1 MSETMTPKEL
11 MELADSLESGPSNS
25 YDTNNAIAA
34 LRSYAELVAAL
45 EWLDAQP
52 HTGIE
57 YSGHESQ
64 CTPEAA
70 VWLAKKLGWPG
81 LEEL

>member
-11 MELADSLESGPSNS
+11 MELAAEMDHDLIGHHHV
-25 YDTNNAIAA
+25 AAA

-45 EWLDAQP
+45 EWLVNVTGDLNAQETVAFAKDA
-52 HTGIE
+52 
-57 YSGHESQ
+57 
-64 CTPEAA
+64 
-70 VWLAKKLGWPG
+70 GWPG